1 MKIRNVFVHEALGA
15 GGKLTANATV
25 EVPGLGDVQFV
36 SALTEELCNTVREEV
51 FAALRVRMGQ
61 QLEEV
66 AK

>member
-1 MKIRNVFVHEALGA
+1 MRIKNVFVHETPGA
-15 GGKLTANATV
+15 VGKLTANATV
-25 EVPGLGDVQFV
+25 EVPGLGEVQFV
-36 SALTEELCNTVREEV
+36 SAMSEELCNTVREEV